1 MKSLNDLTV
10 VVVTFNTP
18 RKVILDCLNSISK
31 NVNILIVENSESF
44 IDKNLVL
51 AKFSNVNIVCTGENL
66 GYGKGNNFGI
76 NHVKTDYVLI
86 LNPDVICD
94 EKFFTN
100 IITVVDKAKDFT
112 IIGCQYLSDNI
123 FMPAGFFD
131 KKQNNS
137 FIKDFKNNNT
147 KPLSIVEWVTGCSML
162 INLKKFSNKN
172 IFDKNFFLYF
182 EEFDLCKSIVKSGGK
197 IYSSR
202 KLKIHHLGFKSSL
215 TEDKIENLKII
226 NLKDWHYMWSSF
238 YFYRKNYNFIYAL
251 GKLSGKFL
259 KSFLKVIFFTI
270 TFQKNDKN
278 KYLYRFLG
286 LLNSILGRPSNYRV
300 NKLDKIN

>member
-10 VVVTFNTP
+10 VIVTFNTS
-18 RKVILDCLNSISK
+18 RKVILDCLNSINN
-31 NVNILIVENSESF
+31 NVNILIVENSEFF
-44 IDKNLVL
+44 IDKDLVL
-51 AKFSNVNIVCTGENL
+51 TKFSNVNIVCTGENL

-76 NHVKTDYVLI
+76 SHVKTDYVLI
-86 LNPDVICD
+86 LNPDVTCD

-100 IITVVDKAKDFT
+100 IISVVDEAKDFT
-112 IIGCQYLSDNI
+112 IIGCQYLYDNI
-123 FMPAGFFD
+123 FMPAGFFNEN
-131 KKQNNS
+131 QNNS
-137 FIKDFKNNNT
+137 FIKNFKNNDI

-162 INLKKFSNKN
+162 INLNKFSNKN

-182 EEFDLCKSIVKSGGK
+182 EEFDLCKSIIKSGGK
-197 IYSSR
+197 IYTSR

-215 TEDKIENLKII
+215 SENKIENLKIT

-238 YFYRKNYNFIYAL
+238 YFYRKNYNFIFAL
-251 GKLSGKFL
+251 WKFSGKFF
-259 KSFLKVIFFTI
+259 KSFFKMIFFTI
-270 TFQKNDKN
+270 IFQKNDKN

-300 NKLDKIN
+300 NKLDKLN